1 MSDSGESY
9 SEERLSDSSHL
20 NSSDEDLYG
29 YLEGNRQMDDIQ
41 GYQFQPR
48 RDSYTGESTESD
60 ASNVDD
66 LNNDNVVDGELALP
80 RLNNLNL

>member
-1 MSDSGESY
+1 
-9 SEERLSDSSHL
+9 
-20 NSSDEDLYG
+20 
-29 YLEGNRQMDDIQ
+29 MDDIQ

-80 RLNNLNL
+80 RLNNLNW